1 LYLWGDDDR
10 CRWGLSWRYD
20 VEDATED
27 INLMVTTTS
36 KPVQVKSAPAPPL
49 APLVAI
55 EVGWEQLPDDYPI
68 PDDPVDNINQPMLAA
83 ALTDALRIANY
94 LSDQSLTP
102 TNYPIC
108 ATYNGTKIIKAP
120 DWAYIPQIG
129 VTRQQV
135 NRSYTPNL
143 HGDLPIIVLEFI
155 SETNGGEYSN
165 KPTLPIGKWFFY
177 ERILKVPTYGIF
189 DPDLGLLEIYRLLDD
204 QYQLEIPDE
213 NGRHWITELNLF
225 LGPWRG
231 DLGVERSGYWLRW
244 WDADGNLLLWGKEQV
259 EQEKQRAEQE
269 KQRADRLAELLRQQ
283 GINPDEV

>member
-1 LYLWGDDDR
+1 
-10 CRWGLSWRYD
+10 
-20 VEDATED
+20 
-27 INLMVTTTS
+27 MVTTPKRLLTPSTS
-36 KPVQVKSAPAPPL
+36 PVAQLMP
-49 APLVAI
+49 I
-55 EVGWEQLPDDYPI
+55 EVQWEQLPDDYPI

-83 ALTDALRIANY
+83 ALTDALRMANY
-94 LSDQSLTP
+94 LSDTTLTP

-108 ATYNGTKIIKAP
+108 ATYNRTKIIKAP

-155 SETNGGEYSN
+155 SETDGGEYSV
-165 KPTLPIGKWFFY
+165 KPTPPIGKWFFY

-189 DPDLGLLEIYRLLDD
+189 DPDLGLLEIYRLTEDKYD
-204 QYQLEIPDE
+204 LEIPDE
-213 NGRHWITELNLF
+213 NGRHWIAELNLF

-231 DLGVERSGYWLRW
+231 NLGVERSGYWLRW
-244 WDADGNLLLWGKEQV
+244 WDAEGNLLLWSHEQ
-259 EQEKQRAEQE
+259 AEQE
-269 KQRADRLAELLRQQ
+269 KQRADEEKQRADEEKLRADEEKLRADEEKLRADRLAALLRQQ